1 MLTPKQE
8 AFAAAYMET
17 NVAVQAYR
25 KAYDTA
31 KMKPRSVEKCA
42 SELLGNPRVAQRIA
56 ELRGQVAREAVLNRA
71 WVISRLMKNARIAMG
86 EERITIA
93 VKAKDKDE
101 VSEVEVTDRD
111 AAAANRA
118 LELLGKADEVRLFTE
133 QPPNANQ
140 EALVEKP
147 RDTGRD
153 HLLRLAQRYANGL
166 KVIEGGA
173 AHPVGDGPRRLSARD

>member
-1 MLTPKQE
+1 
-8 AFAAAYMET
+8 
-17 NVAVQAYR
+17 
-25 KAYDTA
+25 
-31 KMKPRSVEKCA
+31 MKPRSIEKCA

-71 WVISRLMKNARIAMG
+71 WVISRLMANARRALG
-86 EERITIA
+86 EEKVKLSVQRTNKTTGEIT
-93 VKAKDKDE
+93 
-101 VSEVEVTDRD
+101 VSEVEVTERD

-133 QPPNANQ
+133 QPPNPNQ
-140 EALVEKP
+140 EAPVEEP

-153 HLLRLAQRYANGL
+153 HLLRLSQRYAAGL

-173 AHPVGDGPRRLSARD
+173 ANPAGDGPRRLSTRD